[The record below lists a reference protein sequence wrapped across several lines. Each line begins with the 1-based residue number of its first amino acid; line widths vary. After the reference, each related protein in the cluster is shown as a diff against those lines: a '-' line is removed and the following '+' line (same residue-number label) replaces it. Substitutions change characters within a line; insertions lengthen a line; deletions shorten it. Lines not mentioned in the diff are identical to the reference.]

1 MSGNCFTIRGQHIQI
16 GGSVGRGMNI
26 RGVRDG
32 KVGKVCSQYEYEV
45 SVMVVMVVMVLSIH
59 LLITRI
65 SSRDFIVSRF

>member
-1 MSGNCFTIRGQHIQI
+1 VSGNCFTIRGQHIQI
-16 GGSVGRGMNI
+16 GGSVGGMNI

-45 SVMVVMVVMVLSIH
+45 SVMVVMVLSIH